1 MSIHTRVGGAWKN
14 VSEAYVK
21 VGGAWKRCQNVYV
34 KANGVWKPL
43 LTFSVSAALPT
54 LTNDTTKPKTF
65 ADVAVGT
72 TMTLVYNAVNN
83 VYDGSD
89 YIGVGVSGV
98 TITSG
103 PTSGGNWKLG
113 PSGGT
118 YTLTCKATAATVTV
132 SIWGHGMTSA
142 SGTIT
147 YISDK

>member
-14 VSEAYVK
+14 VNEAYVK

-34 KANGVWKPL
+34 KANGVWKAL

-54 LTNDTTKPKTF
+54 LTNDTTKTKTF
-65 ADVAVGT
+65 ADVVVGT
-72 TMTLVYNAVNN
+72 TMTLVYTAVND
-83 VYDGSD
+83 VYDGRD
-89 YIGVGVSGV
+89 YIGVGVSGAA
-98 TITSG
+98 ITSG
-103 PTSGGNWKLG
+103 PTSGDNWKLG

-118 YTLTCKATAATVTV
+118 YTLTCKATAPSVTV

>member
-54 LTNDTTKPKTF
+54 LTNDTTKSKTF

-89 YIGVGVSGV
+89 YIGVRGERGHHHQR
-98 TITSG
+98 
-103 PTSGGNWKLG
+103 PHLRRQLKLG

-118 YTLTCKATAATVTV
+118 YTYLQGYGGHRDRQHL
-132 SIWGHGMTSA
+132 GHGMTSA